1 MAGISEGHLEKA
13 IVNEFLHADLKKV
26 LDQEEEEEEESS
38 QENSNNDEEEDE
50 DENQI
55 TRNINKRFVLANRH
69 LISRNLRTIN
79 NDEQSSSDDNSDQTN
94 EPQASCSTKKD
105 KQISQFISTML
116 NHDDSAR
123 FTGRF
128 SGASNNLL
136 FEKPKP
142 YFEYNKLTP
151 LQTSRAQQSAS
162 ASCYDRTEEAS
173 DETTE
178 AKHETEKK
186 SKTHSSSLKLTT
198 KLNPDDYFL
207 SEDDETESSYEEY
220 NSFSKASA
228 RVCGTASASS
238 RANRMST
245 NRQILPK
252 QSNDSSELTS
262 NYSSTSSSTYPSM
275 DLTTINTN
283 YIIPLRE
290 SDQEDSD
297 LSPANNA
304 AETQET
310 EK

>member
-1 MAGISEGHLEKA
+1 MAGVSEGHLEKA

-26 LDQEEEEEEESS
+26 LDQQDEEEESS
-38 QENSNNDEEEDE
+38 QENSNNDEDEDE

-55 TRNINKRFVLANRH
+55 TRNINKRFVLANRRH

-79 NDEQSSSDDNSDQTN
+79 NDEQNSSDDNSDQTN

-116 NHDDSAR
+116 NQDDSAR

-128 SGASNNLL
+128 SGASDNLH

-151 LQTSRAQQSAS
+151 LQSSRAQQSAS
-162 ASCYDRTEEAS
+162 CYDRAEEDS

-178 AKHETEKK
+178 AKHETGKK
-186 SKTHSSSLKLTT
+186 SRTDSSNLKLTT

-207 SEDDETESSYEEY
+207 SEDDETDSSYEEY
-220 NSFSKASA
+220 NSLSKASA
-228 RVCGTASASS
+228 RACGTASASS
-238 RANRMST
+238 TANRMSN
-245 NRQILPK
+245 NRQILLK
-252 QSNDSSELTS
+252 RSNDSSELTS
-262 NYSSTSSSTYPSM
+262 TYSSTSSSTYPSM

-290 SDQEDSD
+290 SDQEDAA
-297 LSPANNA
+297 LSPTNNA
-304 AETQET
+304 AETQQT